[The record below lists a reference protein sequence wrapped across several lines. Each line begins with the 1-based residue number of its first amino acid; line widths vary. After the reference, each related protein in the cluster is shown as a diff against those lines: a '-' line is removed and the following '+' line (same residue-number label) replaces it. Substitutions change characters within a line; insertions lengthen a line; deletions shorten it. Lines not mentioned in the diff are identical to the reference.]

1 MSDERRKNG
10 QGCGSHSRM
19 IAQGNPSLLTDDE
32 RQSLECLLPYATEQ
46 ERLEIQ
52 SLLGPAETVAKT
64 TLEAAQQLGV
74 NESTIDRWLKEP
86 GFPGKAGDRG
96 RRNGYF
102 PVERI
107 RQWSQREIAG
117 RATTEDSTSARHR
130 KLEAEAAKRE
140 LELEERLGQ
149 LVDRGEVESL
159 IAQQIA
165 TARSLLEE
173 IPETIANAMP
183 AKMPDRLRRLVAK
196 IARRKVAQAIEALAE
211 AESLSGNQD
220 DDE

>member
-1 MSDERRKNG
+1 MSGGRKKKN
-10 QGCGSHSRM
+10 QGCESHSRM
-19 IAQGNPSLLTDDE
+19 IGLANQSLLTEEE
-32 RQSLECLLPYATEQ
+32 RKSLESLLPYASEQ

-52 SLLGPAETVAKT
+52 ALLGPVETVAKT
-64 TLEAAQQLGV
+64 TLEAAQQLVV

-102 PVERI
+102 PIERI
-107 RQWSQREIAG
+107 RQWADRSIPS
-117 RATTEDSTSARHR
+117 RATSGDSTTAKQR
-130 KLEAEAAKRE
+130 KLEAEAATRE

-183 AKMPDRLRRLVAK
+183 AKMPERLRRLVAK
-196 IARRKVAQAIEALAE
+196 IARRKVSQAIEALAE

>member
-1 MSDERRKNG
+1 
-10 QGCGSHSRM
+10 M
-19 IAQGNPSLLTDDE
+19 IALGNQSLLTDEE
-32 RQSLECLLPYATEQ
+32 RRSLESLLPYASEQ

-64 TLEAAQQLGV
+64 AAEAGKLLGV
-74 NESTIDRWLKEP
+74 SEKTIDRWLREE
-86 GFPGKAGDRG
+86 GFPGRAGDQG

-102 PVERI
+102 PIERI
-107 RQWSQREIAG
+107 RQWSEREIAG

-130 KLEAEAAKRE
+130 KLEAEAATRE

-183 AKMPDRLRRLVAK
+183 AKMPERLRRLVAK

-211 AESLSGNQD
+211 AESLSRNQD